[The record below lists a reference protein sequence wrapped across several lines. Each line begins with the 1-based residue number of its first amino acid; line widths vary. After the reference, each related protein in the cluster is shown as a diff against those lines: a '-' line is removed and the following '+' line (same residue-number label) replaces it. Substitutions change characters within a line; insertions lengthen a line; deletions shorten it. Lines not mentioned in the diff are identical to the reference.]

1 MEQNKY
7 LEYLAE
13 LYPTIEKASTEIINL
28 QSIINLP
35 KGTEH
40 FLSDIHGE
48 YEAFSHVLKNGSGV
62 LCVRRLTMYSDIR
75 WGRQRSDPWR
85 L

>member
-48 YEAFSHVLKNGSGV
+48 YEAFSHVLKNGSGAV
-62 LCVRRLTMYSDIR
+62 RRRLTMYSDIR